1 VLSIVVLALLA
12 CTTTTAVA
20 ATPTSFASW
29 ATQWKAAS
37 DRAINAALDP
47 CQKHFLDNASKAGAC
62 AVRNVRL
69 VYVRVRPIWNRAVE
83 RVAQGQTPECRAA
96 IHRYWLATR
105 KQQAADL
112 AYLRS
117 HAHVTVTRLNLDLS
131 GDPFATMSRNAA
143 AAKLD
148 AVRTCG

>member
-12 CTTTTAVA
+12 CTTTTAA
-20 ATPTSFASW
+20 ASPTSFASW

-47 CQKHFLDNASKAGAC
+47 CQKHYLDNAAKAGAC
-62 AVRNVRL
+62 AVQNVRL
-69 VYVRVRPIWNRAVE
+69 VYVRVRPIWDRAVE

-96 IHRYWLATR
+96 IHLYWLATR
-105 KQQAADL
+105 RQQAADL
-112 AYLRS
+112 SYLRR

-131 GDPFATMSRNAA
+131 GEPFVAMSRAAA

-148 AVRTCG
+148 AMRTCG

>member
-1 VLSIVVLALLA
+1 VLPIVVLALLA
-12 CTTTTAVA
+12 CTSTVA
-20 ATPTSFASW
+20 SASPTSFASW

-69 VYVRVRPIWNRAVE
+69 VYVRVAPIWDRAVE
-83 RVAQGQTPECRAA
+83 RVAQGQTPACRTA
-96 IHRYWLATR
+96 IHLYWLATR
-105 KQQAADL
+105 RQQAADL
-112 AYLRS
+112 SYLRR
-117 HAHVTVTRLNLDLS
+117 HARVTVTQLNLDLS
-131 GDPFATMSRNAA
+131 SEPFATMTRVAANA
-143 AAKLD
+143 KRD